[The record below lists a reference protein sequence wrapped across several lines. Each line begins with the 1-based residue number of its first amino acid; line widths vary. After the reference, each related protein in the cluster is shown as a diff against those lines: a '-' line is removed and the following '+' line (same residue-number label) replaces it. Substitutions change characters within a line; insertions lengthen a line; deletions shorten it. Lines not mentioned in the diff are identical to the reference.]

1 MVDWEISQKHGSGWR
16 HGVTFVISVFCPL
29 YSHNSG
35 VSVTE
40 SVLLGC
46 PLPPTYALDLPIS
59 FKRNLL
65 FY

>member
-1 MVDWEISQKHGSGWR
+1 MVSHLSFLSSAHCTPTTQGS
-16 HGVTFVISVFCPL
+16 P
-29 YSHNSG
+29 
-35 VSVTE
+35 VTE

-46 PLPPTYALDLPIS
+46 PLPLTYALDLPIS